1 MIMKWSGSLETQEEA
16 KVKQFKSEGCLLAE
30 LLLLRGGQS
39 LFYQDFSLLNKAHSH
54 YGGQSALFKVHW
66 FKN

>member
-1 MIMKWSGSLETQEEA
+1 MIMKWSGSLETQEGA

-39 LFYQDFSLLNKAHSH
+39 LFY
-54 YGGQSALFKVHW
+54 
-66 FKN
+66 